1 MLSFPSPHFR
11 FRHYQATCLAIV
23 SGILQI
29 LLFPKFSLS
38 WVSWVALVPLLIALF
53 REASWK
59 RALLLGWIFGLVFFS
74 GCCYWI
80 LEVLQGYGDMHW
92 SGALLLFALLIVY
105 LSLFPGLFACA
116 FSRLSLRFPGVCF
129 LLAPCLWVA
138 TEYLRGHLLTGFP
151 WCLTGY
157 VLVDETSLAPIAT
170 VTGVYGLSFLV
181 VWINA
186 LIAGVFFRSK
196 PAVASLPVTLAFLAA
211 LMWTGTRPL
220 ESNDTGKAQARLVQ
234 THIPLDQPWD
244 PQSQRRL
251 LDELIELSLSPP
263 LRDSATTPET
273 RSLPAEPPRAR
284 LLIWPETPAPFY
296 FHEDPSFRRTM
307 SRLAESSDST
317 LLVGFV
323 DWPSGDDGLHT
334 GPYNSVGTVSP
345 QGELIAQYDKMHLVP
360 FGEYVPWS
368 WLFFFVEKISTGVG
382 DYQPGNRVVVSRLES
397 GERVGVFICYEA
409 VVPDLVRRF
418 VAEGAEVL
426 VNITNDSWF
435 GNSAAPHQHLLMAR
449 MRAVENRR
457 YLLRAA
463 NSGISAVIDPWGRVV
478 SSTGLNRRTVL
489 EGDFRFRE
497 TPTFYSR
504 NGDLFA
510 WLCLALSLAPGVTAS
525 GWTRLKRLRR
535 PESRERHAG
544 APSAPPA

>member
-1 MLSFPSPHFR
+1 MQERSYRL
-11 FRHYQATCLAIV
+11 RHYQTACLAV
-23 SGILQI
+23 ASGLLQI

-38 WVSWVALVPLLIALF
+38 WVSWVALVPLLFALF
-53 REASWK
+53 QETSWK
-59 RALLLGWIFGLVFFS
+59 RALLLGWIFGVVFFS

-80 LEVLQGYGDMHW
+80 LNVLQGYGDLHW
-92 SGALLLFALLIVY
+92 SGAVLLFALLIVY

-116 FSRLSLRFPGVCF
+116 FSRTSLKFPGACF
-129 LLAPCLWVA
+129 LLAPGLWVA

-157 VLVDETSLAPIAT
+157 VLIDNTSLAQIAT
-170 VTGVYGLSFLV
+170 FTGVYGLSFLV
-181 VWINA
+181 VLINA
-186 LIAGVFFRSK
+186 SITGLFFRSK
-196 PAVASLPVTLAFLAA
+196 PSLLCLPVTLVFLGV
-211 LMWTGTRPL
+211 LMWVGTKPLDTDHTG
-220 ESNDTGKAQARLVQ
+220 EAHARLVQ
-234 THIPLDQPWD
+234 THIPLDHPWD
-244 PQSQRRL
+244 PQSQSRL
-251 LDELIELSLSPP
+251 LEELIELSLSPP
-263 LRDSATTPET
+263 LTDSASTPE
-273 RSLPAEPPRAR
+273 ADPPLSAPHRAS

-307 SRLAESSDST
+307 NRLAGSSGST
-317 LLVGFV
+317 LLFGFV
-323 DWPSGDDGLHT
+323 DWPSGNEGSHT

-345 QGELIAQYDKMHLVP
+345 AGDLIAQYDKMHLVP

-382 DYQPGNRVVVSRLES
+382 DYQPGSRVVVSRLES
-397 GERVGVFICYEA
+397 GEKVGVFICYEA
-409 VVPDLVRRF
+409 IVPNLVRRF

-426 VNITNDSWF
+426 VNVTNDAWF

-463 NSGISAVIDPWGRVV
+463 NSGISAVIDPMGRIL
-478 SSTGLNRRTVL
+478 SSTGLHRRTVL
-489 EGDFRFRE
+489 DVGFRFRQ

-510 WLCLALSLAPGVTAS
+510 WLCLALSLIPGVTAI
-525 GWTRLKRLRR
+525 GWYRLKWLNR
-535 PESRERHAG
+535 PESRGKHAG
-544 APSAPPA
+544 APPPPPA

>member
-1 MLSFPSPHFR
+1 MFSFPRPFP
-11 FRHYQATCLAIV
+11 FRHYQAACLAIV

-38 WVSWVALVPLLIALF
+38 WVSWVALVPLLIALY

-80 LEVLQGYGDMHW
+80 LDVLQGYGDMHW
-92 SGALLLFALLIVY
+92 SGAFSLFALLIVY
-105 LSLFPGLFACA
+105 LSLFPGLFAFS
-116 FSRLSLRFPGVCF
+116 FSRISLRFPGFCF

-157 VLVDETSLAPIAT
+157 VLVDNLSLAQIAT
-170 VTGVYGLSFLV
+170 ITGVYGLSFLV

-186 LIAGVFFRSK
+186 SIAGLFFRSK
-196 PAVASLPVTLAFLAA
+196 PAVVSLPVTLAFLGG

-220 ESNDTGKAQARLVQ
+220 ESTDTGQAHARLVQ
-234 THIPLDQPWD
+234 THIPLDHPWD
-244 PQSQRRL
+244 PQSQSRL
-251 LDELIELSLSPP
+251 LEELIELSLSPP
-263 LRDSATTPET
+263 SKDSAATPE
-273 RSLPAEPPRAR
+273 AGPPLAAPHRTR

-296 FHEDPSFRRTM
+296 FHEDPSFRRAM
-307 SRLAESSDST
+307 NRLAESSGST
-317 LLVGFV
+317 LLFGFV
-323 DWPSGDDGLHT
+323 DWPPGDDGLHT
-334 GPYNSVGTVSP
+334 GPYNSLGTVSP
-345 QGELIAQYDKMHLVP
+345 EGELIAQYDKMHLVP

-368 WLFFFVEKISTGVG
+368 WLFFFVEKISTGTG
-382 DYQPGNRVVVSRLES
+382 DYQPGSRLAVSRLKS
-397 GERVGVFICYEA
+397 GEKVGAFICYEA

-426 VNITNDSWF
+426 VNITNDAWF
-435 GNSAAPHQHLLMAR
+435 GNSAAPYQHLLMAR

-463 NSGISAVIDPWGRVV
+463 NSGISAVVDPWGRIL
-478 SSTGLNRRTVL
+478 SSTGLHRRTVL
-489 EGDFRFRE
+489 DGDFRFRQAS
-497 TPTFYSR
+497 TFYSR

-510 WLCLALSLAPGVTAS
+510 WLCLALSLIAGVTAS
-525 GWTRLKRLRR
+525 GRYRLKWLRR
-535 PESRERHAG
+535 PES
-544 APSAPPA
+544 